1 MNKNIL
7 QYYPALNV
15 ITDALKG
22 TRQRV
27 FLVGGA
33 LRHYYLNTPSID
45 FDFAVDR
52 NAIAL
57 SRQVARRIKGAFV
70 LLDEEHGSARVVKND
85 CSATWT
91 FDFTDWRGKGIA
103 EDLGLRDFTIN
114 TFALDLKQIADP
126 SKILSVKGA
135 EHDLKKKIIR
145 MVNAKVF
152 KEDPLRLLRSLS
164 LMATLGFKIE
174 PKTLSQMKK
183 DTHLISKVASERIRE
198 EIFKVLSSARASQ
211 TLGLM
216 DKMGLLT
223 QVIPQISVMKGV
235 SQGGFHHL
243 DVWKHSLM
251 VLDNLEKMAA
261 KTDDARIKEYLQEKI
276 GGDHSRLALLKMAA
290 LLHDIGKPE
299 TRKPEGKR
307 MTFHGHEHVGAR
319 ITRLVAK
326 QLKVSV
332 KERYFLED
340 AVGMHLR
347 PGYLANFKR
356 PSEKAIFRYFRD
368 TKQEALSLAILAM
381 ADQAATKGPLTTLAR
396 HKHHTKICQMI
407 IDRYFVKV
415 QEKPK
420 LRLITGNDL
429 IKLLKLKPS
438 PLFGT
443 ILAKVEEA
451 AALGK
456 ITTKPEALA
465 LVRTLVNPR
474 G

>member
-7 QYYPALNV
+7 HYYPALNM
-15 ITDALKG
+15 ITNVLRRS
-22 TRQRV
+22 RQRV

-33 LRHYYLNTPSID
+33 LRHYYLNTPSTD

-52 NAIAL
+52 DAIAL

-85 CSATWT
+85 CCATWT

-103 EDLGLRDFTIN
+103 EDLHLRDFTIN
-114 TFALDLKQIADP
+114 TFALDLKQITDL

-135 EHDLKKKIIR
+135 QQDLKKKTIR
-145 MVNAKVF
+145 MVNSKVF
-152 KEDPLRLLRSLS
+152 KDDPLRLLRGLS

-174 PKTLSQMKK
+174 PKTLGQIKK
-183 DTHLISKVASERIRE
+183 DAHLISKVASERIRE
-198 EIFKVLSSARASQ
+198 EIFKVLSSTRAHAA
-211 TLGLM
+211 LELM
-216 DKMGLLT
+216 DKIGLLV
-223 QVIPQISVMKGV
+223 QVMPQIAVMKGIK
-235 SQGGFHHL
+235 QGGFHHL
-243 DVWKHSLM
+243 DVWKHSMM
-251 VLDNLEKMAA
+251 VLGNIEKIAL
-261 KTDDARIKEYLQEKI
+261 KIPDEKIKGYLQEKI

-299 TRKPEGKR
+299 TRKPEGQR

-319 ITRLVAK
+319 ITRQVAK
-326 QLKVSV
+326 QLKLSV

-368 TKQEALSLAILAM
+368 TKQEAVSLAILAM
-381 ADQAATKGPLTTLAR
+381 ADQAATKGPLTTQAR

-429 IKLLKLKPS
+429 IKVLKLKPS

-443 ILAKVEEA
+443 ILAKIEEA

-456 ITTKPEALA
+456 ITTKPEALVLA
-465 LVRTLVNPR
+465 KKHIVKN
-474 G
+474 